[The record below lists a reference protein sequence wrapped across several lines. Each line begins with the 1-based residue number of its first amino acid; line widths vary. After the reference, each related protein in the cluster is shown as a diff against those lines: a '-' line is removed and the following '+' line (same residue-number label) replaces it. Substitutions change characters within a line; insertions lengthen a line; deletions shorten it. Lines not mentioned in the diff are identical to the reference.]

1 MKKPFCVCIATAL
14 LLSACNLVPDY
25 RRPDAETPLQWHDKS
40 LTGQASAVDPQWWQ
54 AFGSIELNRPVTEA
68 LAYNYDLA
76 AVRQRVEQARAQAK
90 IAGANLWAAAGWRMT
105 VAIGK

>member
-54 AFGSIELNRPVTEA
+54 AFGSIELNRPVTEV
-68 LAYNYDLA
+68 LAYNYD
-76 AVRQRVEQARAQAK
+76 
-90 IAGANLWAAAGWRMT
+90 WRLPGSVSNRHAPRPKSPAPT
-105 VAIGK
+105 YGRRLDGE